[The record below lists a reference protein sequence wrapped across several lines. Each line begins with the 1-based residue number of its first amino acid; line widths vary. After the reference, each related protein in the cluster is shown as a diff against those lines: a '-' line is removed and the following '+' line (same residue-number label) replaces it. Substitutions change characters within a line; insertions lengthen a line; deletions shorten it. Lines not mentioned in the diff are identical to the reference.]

1 MSENALEKLKREA
14 KKKKYKKK
22 VEAIKRKQVER
33 EKVEQVCLTLAI
45 YVEPLTLRKLIE
57 KEFKIFEEK
66 KKNKKLE
73 EELKATL
80 NFIMKTDFTT
90 TT

>member
-1 MSENALEKLKREA
+1 
-14 KKKKYKKK
+14 
-22 VEAIKRKQVER
+22 
-33 EKVEQVCLTLAI
+33 
-45 YVEPLTLRKLIE
+45 LRKLIE